1 MVRASVTTGYARLTP
16 PRARSVLVVIVT
28 TLGSAVAITLSPL
41 ASSNLRPH
49 PNEAG
54 DVALYRAE
62 VTRIHDGEGYYPAA
76 AAELTARGYPTRS
89 VFNWR
94 TPLPTWL
101 LGKMPAAP
109 LGKALLGGLALT
121 LMLVA
126 FEALTREEIAETK
139 PRPVVAV
146 GGATT
151 GRGFMSAR
159 PVACVLLLTGPLL
172 PTILGDLFVVPVLW
186 AGVLIAL
193 SACAYGVNRPYLGV
207 TCGLA
212 AVFFRE
218 LALPYC
224 LVCAAIACRHGRRR
238 ELAAWMLGLTAW
250 LAFFALH
257 WWIVS
262 GLIPPGARAHRQGWI
277 QIGGAGF
284 VISTA
289 QMNAYLLL
297 LPQWVT
303 AIYLVAAMVGL
314 GGWNTPLGT
323 RIGLT
328 TCVFVMALA
337 VVGQSFNQY
346 WGSLI
351 APLLCFGVVRF
362 PASLLDLCRAAAA
375 SRGRRSRGSGGREGK
390 VCLFQ

>member
-1 MVRASVTTGYARLTP
+1 MTRKSLTTGYARLA
-16 PRARSVLVVIVT
+16 PRQARAVLGTIVVT
-28 TLGSAVAITLSPL
+28 FGLAVAVTLSPL
-41 ASSNLRPH
+41 ASSNLKPH

-62 VTRIHDGEGYYPAA
+62 VDRIHDGEGYYQAA

-94 TPLPTWL
+94 TPLPMWL
-101 LGKMPAAP
+101 LGKMPAMA
-109 LGKALLGGLALT
+109 LGKVLLGGLALA

-126 FEALTREEIAETK
+126 FEALSREESANAR
-139 PRPVVAV
+139 PRSI
-146 GGATT
+146 GTIQGATA
-151 GRGFMSAR
+151 GRGLIAAR

-186 AGVLIAL
+186 AGVFIAL
-193 SACAYGVNRPYLGV
+193 SACAYGVNRPQAGV
-207 TCGLA
+207 AFGLA

-224 LVCAAIACRHGRRR
+224 VVCAAIAWRHGRRG
-238 ELAAWMLGLTAW
+238 EVAAWALGLTAW
-250 LAFFALH
+250 AAFFVMH
-257 WWIVS
+257 WWTVS
-262 GLIPPGARAHRQGWI
+262 GLIAADAHPHRQGWI
-277 QIGGAGF
+277 QFGGAGF

-314 GGWNTPLGT
+314 AGWNTPLGT
-323 RIGLT
+323 RIGLS
-328 TCVFVMALA
+328 TCMYLMAFA

-362 PASLLDLCRAAAA
+362 PASLRELWGAAHIPLQETNAID
-375 SRGRRSRGSGGREGK
+375 
-390 VCLFQ
+390 V